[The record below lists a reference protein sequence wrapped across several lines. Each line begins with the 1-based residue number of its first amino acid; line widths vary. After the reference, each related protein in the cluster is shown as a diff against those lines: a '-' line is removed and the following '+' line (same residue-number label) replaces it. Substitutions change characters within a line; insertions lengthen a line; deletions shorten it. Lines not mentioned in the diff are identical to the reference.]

1 MSKRLTVNVTSEI
14 GKLKGVILHAP
25 GQEIENMTP
34 ENAQR
39 ALYSDI
45 LNLKIASSE
54 YKQFEDVLKKVTSV
68 YYVNDFLKGLVSE
81 ELIKQDLLSDIL
93 RNEPSLYLR
102 DELLSF
108 DAQTLATILIEGLPL
123 KNDSLTNFLS
133 KDRFSLQPLHNFF
146 FMRDASIS
154 VWSNVLISRMANK
167 VRERETGIMNSIFT
181 HAFSTK
187 VINPSKSI
195 TADPCITIEGG
206 DVLVASENVLLI
218 GVGKRTSSN
227 GVDFI
232 INQLAPLKNSTWHV
246 IIQEL
251 PESPES
257 FIHLDM
263 VFTFLDRDKCMVYEP
278 LILKRNKYQT
288 ILITVEPN
296 GKKRFAYEENLLS
309 ALSKTGINPQPLFCG
324 GRDNG
329 WEQEREQWHSGA
341 NFFAVAPG
349 KVIGYERNTH
359 TVEELNNNGFEI
371 LKATEVI
378 AGIKNPDDYARCMI
392 ALEGSELARGG
403 GGARCMSMPFLREP
417 L

>member
-1 MSKRLTVNVTSEI
+1 MSKCLTGKVTSET

-54 YKQFEDVLKKVTSV
+54 YKQFEEVLKKVTQV
-68 YYVNDFLKGLVSE
+68 YYVNDFLKQLVNE
-81 ELIKQDLLSDIL
+81 ELIKQDLLSDII
-93 RNEPSLYLR
+93 RNEPSFYLR
-102 DELLSF
+102 DELSSLDPMS
-108 DAQTLATILIEGLPL
+108 LATILIEGLPL

-146 FMRDASIS
+146 FMRDASVS
-154 VWSNVLISRMANK
+154 VWNNVLISRMANK
-167 VRERETGIMNSIFT
+167 VRERETSIMNSIFT
-181 HAFSTK
+181 HTFSTK

-218 GVGKRTSSN
+218 GIGKRTSSN

-232 INQLAPLKNSTWHV
+232 INQLAPLKNSNWHV
-246 IIQEL
+246 IVQEL

-288 ILITVEPN
+288 ILISVDPN
-296 GKKRFAYEENLLS
+296 GKKLFSYEENLLS
-309 ALSKTGINPQPLFCG
+309 ALSKTGIHTQPLYCG
-324 GRDNG
+324 GRENA

-341 NFFAVAPG
+341 NFFAFAPG

-359 TVEELNNNGFEI
+359 TVEELSNNGFEI
-371 LKATEVI
+371 IKASEVVN
-378 AGIKNPDDYARCMI
+378 GTKNPDDYTRCMI